1 MRPSL
6 LALRAA
12 TAVTVLVSTP
22 VLGTATAEAIT
33 RTADPVT
40 VMVIPSSAA
49 PGQRI
54 EIRASG
60 CAGTSAV
67 ARSDAFVADVDLAP
81 RAYGEDWIRDQ
92 EELARN
98 PKYKIPLTG
107 LARLRS
113 SVTPGQHQIVISC
126 GGGRVRSGS
135 GTFEVVRRAAARPEA
150 HASPTAPVRAGGGGT
165 AKLTADRHDDEAG
178 VADSSEPGDSGDSTN
193 PNTSAGSDTSATASA
208 QARGS
213 AATGGPGTR
222 HAVIGL
228 VLTGVAAVAVAF
240 RGVRRQR
247 GAAGPAARDTD

>member
-113 SVTPGQHQIVISC
+113 SVTPGQHEIVISC

-178 VADSSEPGDSGDSTN
+178 VADSSDSGALTN
-193 PNTSAGSDTSATASA
+193 ADTSATTSA

-240 RGVRRQR
+240 RSVRRQR